1 MVATD
6 TWFQG
11 SGVIAIAVSN
21 SFSQINHRIKSVM
34 LETFKNMLAKY

>member
-11 SGVIAIAVSN
+11 GSVIATAVSN
-21 SFSQINHRIKSVM
+21 SFSQVNHRIKSVM
-34 LETFKNMLAKY
+34 LEIFKNVLDKY